1 MSQDGS
7 LLTNAHV
14 VDGCT
19 TIRVKPDGGALL
31 PARLVASDKANDLA
45 LLKIDHQPAKVA
57 AIRIGIRLGEPVA
70 VFGFPLS
77 SVLASTGNF
86 TLGNVTALAG
96 LGDDTRHIQ
105 VSAPVQPGN
114 SGGPLLDQHGN
125 LVGVVTYKLNAL
137 KTAVA
142 NGDIPQN
149 VNFALKSSAA
159 ASFLESNRVAFETGS
174 ATNTLTPA
182 DLADHAKAMSAFV
195 ACN

>member
-1 MSQDGS
+1 
-7 LLTNAHV
+7 

-45 LLKIDHQPAKVA
+45 LLKIDHEPAKVA

-96 LGDDTRHIQ
+96 LGDDTVTSRSLLPSSPEIR
-105 VSAPVQPGN
+105 A
-114 SGGPLLDQHGN
+114 GPLLDQHGN

-159 ASFLESNRVAFETGS
+159 ASFLESNRVVFETGS
-174 ATNTLTPA
+174 TTASMGPA
-182 DLADHAKAMSAFV
+182 DLADHAKMISAFI
-195 ACN
+195 ACH